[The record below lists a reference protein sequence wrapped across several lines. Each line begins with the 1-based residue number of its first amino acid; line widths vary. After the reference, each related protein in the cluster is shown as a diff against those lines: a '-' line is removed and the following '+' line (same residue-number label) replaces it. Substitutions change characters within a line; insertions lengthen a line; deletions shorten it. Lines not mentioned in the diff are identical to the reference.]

1 MKFLLYLGLKNKY
14 DMKKLKLLP
23 VLFIILSAISFTS
36 CDTEPIDPVL
46 GDNLGQ
52 QPNQPGDP
60 VFKVDFSGQTYIATS
75 TLATVGNGLISIGGF
90 KGSNGEMLSIIVQGT
105 NEGTYD
111 ASKIMLTYS
120 PNNTTEYG
128 YTNSNLSTGEDSGTV
143 VITEIDTQNKTI
155 SGTFSFTGWW
165 SDSEQNLPSV
175 AFSNGVFTDIPY
187 TGGVATGEEFFKANV
202 DGTANSYAG
211 ADLAVAVTDGNPSY
225 VSINAY
231 GENHR
236 LILSFPT
243 TITAG
248 TYQIESG
255 ATAVVTARFRDAD
268 DVQYG
273 VSEGTFTV
281 TSNQNGWIKGTFTF
295 PVKNTAGETIHNVT
309 AGDFNVEWDF

>member
-1 MKFLLYLGLKNKY
+1 MLYLGLKNKY
-14 DMKKLKLLP
+14 VMKKINLLS
-23 VLFIILSAISFTS
+23 VLFIMLSAISFTS

-46 GDNLGQ
+46 GENLGQ
-52 QPNQPGDP
+52 QPNQPGNP
-60 VFKVDFSGQTYIATS
+60 VFKVDFGGQTYIANS
-75 TLATVGNGLISIGGF
+75 TLATVGNGLITIGGF
-90 KGSNGEMLSIIVQGT
+90 KGTNGEMVSIIVQGT
-105 NEGTYD
+105 AQGTYD
-111 ASKIMLTYS
+111 ASKIMLNYS
-120 PNNTTEYG
+120 PSAVSEYA

-175 AFSNGVFTDIPY
+175 AFTNGAFTDIPY
-187 TGGVATGEEFFKANV
+187 TGGIDTGEEFFKANV

-231 GENHR
+231 GNDHR

-243 TITAG
+243 TITSG
-248 TYQIESG
+248 THQIQTGPS
-255 ATAVVTARFRDAD
+255 AVVTARFRDAE

-295 PVKNTAGETIHNVT
+295 PVKNTAGETIHTVT
-309 AGDFNVEWDF
+309 SGDFNVEWDF